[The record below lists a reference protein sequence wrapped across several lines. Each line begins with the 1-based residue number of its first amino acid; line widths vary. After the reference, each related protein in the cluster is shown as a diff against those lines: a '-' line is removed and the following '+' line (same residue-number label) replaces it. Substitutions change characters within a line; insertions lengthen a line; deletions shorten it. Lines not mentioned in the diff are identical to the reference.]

1 MDKCRIDVSEEL
13 GRYVAIDVATERSI
27 ATDRADWTFGRYVAT
42 EPWLELGRYFS
53 TFFFFGDL
61 DANFVITVF
70 DPINVCKAGTEI
82 GKKYFVCK
90 HFENDGLHRKKEWDE
105 AIEKETK
112 KLTQK
117 VDDHE
122 LKNRSLYSIEDRLSR
137 LEEDEKKNAEEIEDL
152 KYFLKKRYPNE
163 FY

>member
-1 MDKCRIDVSEEL
+1 MSVRQEQKL
-13 GRYVAIDVATERSI
+13 ERS
-27 ATDRADWTFGRYVAT
+27 TSF
-42 EPWLELGRYFS
+42 
-53 TFFFFGDL
+53 
-61 DANFVITVF
+61 ANT
-70 DPINVCKAGTEI
+70 
-82 GKKYFVCK
+82 
-90 HFENDGLHRKKEWDE
+90 LRKNEWDE

-152 KYFLKKRYPNE
+152 KYFLKKRYLNE